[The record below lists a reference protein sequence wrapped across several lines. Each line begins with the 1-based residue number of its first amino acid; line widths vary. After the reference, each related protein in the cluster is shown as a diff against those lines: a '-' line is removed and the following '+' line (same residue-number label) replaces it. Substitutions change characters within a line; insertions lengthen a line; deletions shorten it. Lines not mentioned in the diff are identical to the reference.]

1 MGLAA
6 LLIPLIPP
14 LVDGIMSIVST
25 IRDHDETPEAL
36 KAHLDEIWTD
46 LQAVSIKVQEAQLPE

>member
-1 MGLAA
+1 MGLAM

-36 KAHLDEIWTD
+36 KIHLDSIWAD
-46 LQAVSIKVQEAQLPE
+46 LQAISAKVQAVKLPD